1 MTRAVLAFAALLG
14 APASAFLCRAGSLPI
29 YLVFPVLG
37 VLEGGAG
44 YLKRI
49 AALSLPPIMALVW
62 AYFFSPDAVLPALRW
77 LGAAAAGSF
86 FAWVLGTSGTAMVL
100 RRVAERVPFL
110 RKPLDPLMLTMLLAG
125 PGAELTGVAWK
136 ETRGMESIEDRIAVV
151 MERVLSEV
159 QPGREAA
166 SISLPSAV
174 FSGLGWLFLVTA
186 LAGLL

>member
-1 MTRAVLAFAALLG
+1 MTMAVLAFAALLG
-14 APASAFLCRAGSLPI
+14 TPASAFLCRAGSLPL

-49 AALSLPPIMALVW
+49 AALSLPPVIALVW
-62 AYFFSPDAVLPALRW
+62 AYFSSPDAVLPALRW
-77 LGAAAAGSF
+77 LSAAAAGSF

-100 RRVAERVPFL
+100 QRVADRVPFL
-110 RKPLDPLMLTMLLAG
+110 RKPLEPLMLTMLLAG
-125 PGAELTGVAWK
+125 PGAALTVVAWK
-136 ETRGMESIEDRIAVV
+136 ETRGLGALPDRLAVV

-159 QPGREAA
+159 QPGREAVF
-166 SISLPSAV
+166 ISMPSAV
-174 FSGLGWLFLVTA
+174 FSGLGWLFLATA